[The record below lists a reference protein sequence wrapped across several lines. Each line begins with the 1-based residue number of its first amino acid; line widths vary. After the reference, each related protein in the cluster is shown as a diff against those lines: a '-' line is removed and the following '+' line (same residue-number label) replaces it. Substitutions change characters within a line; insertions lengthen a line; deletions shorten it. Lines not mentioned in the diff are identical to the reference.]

1 MYFCKSKP
9 TTKLWGNMKFS
20 QDLKYSMQGFA
31 KLMPNLLQL
40 PGPDTANFANFL
52 RYGFVKNNREQ
63 RKTA

>member
-1 MYFCKSKP
+1 
-9 TTKLWGNMKFS
+9 MKFP

-40 PGPDTANFANFL
+40 SGPDTAKFL
-52 RYGFVKNNREQ
+52 GYGSVKNNREQ